1 MSKAVPIISPT
12 SENCP
17 ELSPGQVAD
26 PFAFA
31 GHCFLDHGDAPA
43 GDGDARVLALF
54 REWIDASR
62 ATDRHDNDEDRTEHD
77 AAVHRCDKIE
87 AEIIAS
93 TGGAV
98 VGDIK
103 LYFFLHH
110 LWLMDEKGP
119 DVALLRYDPD
129 SNDWDQQTE
138 DFMLS
143 LLRDAA
149 RRVPEIAE
157 LAAPILGMKP

>member
-1 MSKAVPIISPT
+1 MEIYSMSKAVPIISPT

-17 ELSPGQVAD
+17 ELSPGQNHD

-31 GHCFLDHGDAPA
+31 GHA
-43 GDGDARVLALF
+43 GDGGARALALF

-62 ATDRHDNDEDRTEHD
+62 ATDRHDNDEDRTAGD
-77 AAVHRCDKIE
+77 TAASRCDEIE
-87 AEIIAS
+87 AEIMAS

-103 LYFFLHH
+103 FYLFLHN

-119 DVALLRYDPD
+119 DIALLRYDPVG
-129 SNDWDQQTE
+129 NDWDQQTE
-138 DFMLS
+138 DFMFS

-157 LAAPILGMKP
+157 LAAPILGTKP